1 MNRALGAPY
10 EISLR
15 ILLMLCEAY
24 KQSFTID
31 KIAALDF
38 IAVYAHDFGISE
50 SNLHGYGS
58 YRFGE
63 FAGRRELVQNG
74 IKRLVL
80 NGTVTVICSENGF
93 EYAISDDGIEFS
105 LNMECAYADAYRAL
119 IASALQFAS
128 NNSEQTLFEMINQR
142 TVESL
147 RKG

>member
-1 MNRALGAPY
+1 MKRVLGAPY

-15 ILLMLCEAY
+15 ILLMLSEAY
-24 KQSFTID
+24 QQSLTLD

-50 SNLHGYGS
+50 SNLHGYSS

-74 IKRLVL
+74 IKQLVL
-80 NGTVTVICSENGF
+80 NGTINVICSENGF
-93 EYAISDDGIEFS
+93 EYAITDNGIEFAV
-105 LNMECAYADAYRAL
+105 NMECAYADAYRTLITAAL
-119 IASALQFAS
+119 ELA
-128 NNSEQTLFEMINQR
+128 NSKSEYSLLEMISKR

-147 RKG
+147 REG